1 MGLNLRLFIIF
12 LSLTFTSIAHAGTYT
27 EIALKSCEYLEGNM
41 PIHTECMSK
50 FLNQTCDAI
59 RDTGNLQEAKKC
71 YEDTRLFLVVRSQEL
86 QFEAERLEE
95 ERKQFSEDTARRIE
109 ALRSKIK

>member
-1 MGLNLRLFIIF
+1 MGSNLRHFIIF
-12 LSLTFTSIAHAGTYT
+12 LSLTFTTLAHAGTYT
-27 EIALKSCEYLEGNM
+27 DIAFNSCSYLEGSM
-41 PIHTECMSK
+41 QKHTECMSK

-59 RDTGNLQEAKKC
+59 RDTGGLHEAMKC
-71 YEDTRLFLVVRSQEL
+71 YEDARLFFVVRSQEL
-86 QFEAERLEE
+86 KFEAERLDE